1 MNIFFI
7 IFRFI
12 ACFVAISSTLLYL
25 GNFINS
31 INMAKALFID
41 KDSDD
46 LAQTNNSYR
55 IKLGLIMAISWSIV
69 IVL

>member
-1 MNIFFI
+1 MNIFLI

-41 KDSDD
+41 KNSDD
-46 LAQTNNSYR
+46 LAQANNSYR